1 MFTAHKHKQSDCKGS
16 SIHAD
21 RETFTMWCILPN
33 DKTHNYNTHYL
44 CLAMHT
50 ANADI
55 GQVSILTLTAG

>member
-1 MFTAHKHKQSDCKGS
+1 MSTARKHKQSDCKGS

-21 RETFTMWCILPN
+21 RETFTMWCIRPN
-33 DKTHNYNTHYL
+33 DKTHNTHYL

-55 GQVSILTLTAG
+55 GQVSILILTAG